1 MKNFKAFAVTCDKH
15 FPGKKVHYAAL
26 SEHGAINEALMAIY
40 KIGRRAERNDLEAER
55 VPEFDKI
62 AGVMS
67 RSGCLDLQI
76 NKLS

>member
-1 MKNFKAFAVTCDKH
+1 MKKFKAFVVTCDRY

-26 SEHGAINEALMAIY
+26 SEHGAINEALMAMY
-40 KIGRRAERNDLEAER
+40 KIGGRAKRDDLTAER
-55 VPEFDKI
+55 VPEYDRL

-76 NKLS
+76 NKVI